1 MLSLSKRTRALAR
14 NTFLLLLSA
23 FSAAE
28 CMPFKEAS
36 KHVGASSCVTGKVVK
51 ITNSDQGTTFL
62 NFCED
67 YRTCPFQVV
76 IFRGDLPHVG
86 DVRHLAGKTI
96 EIQGKIEA
104 YDGHTEIIL
113 KRPRQL
119 HGDAA
124 KIPPLPKGFD
134 VEKKGRYNAGRM
146 SHPKTSHPKN
156 SRCQSKPVQMEDQ
169 EMED

>member
-1 MLSLSKRTRALAR
+1 VLRLSRSTRAIAR
-14 NTFLLLLSA
+14 SALLLLLSA
-23 FSAAE
+23 FCAAE
-28 CMPFKEAS
+28 CIAFKEAS
-36 KHVGASSCVTGKVVK
+36 KHVGALSCVRGRVVK

-86 DVRHLAGKTI
+86 DVRHLVGKTI
-96 EIQGKIEA
+96 EIQGKIED

-113 KRPRQL
+113 KRPGQL

-124 KIPPLPKGFD
+124 KIPPCPK
-134 VEKKGRYNAGRM
+134 VSMSRRRAGTARAG
-146 SHPKTSHPKN
+146 
-156 SRCQSKPVQMEDQ
+156 
-169 EMED
+169 